1 MTMAV
6 GIACVN
12 ANTNNEEEFKRTL
25 CEMMREIVR
34 QYPDVGYGGDFY
46 DRLMSDDAGPYGSFG
61 NGSAMRVS
69 PTAYAARSLEDAKRL
84 ARLSAEVTHDHPER
98 IREAE
103 AVAAAIFLA
112 AEGSSRD
119 EIREYISRKYYDLD
133 FTLDDIRPAY
143 SFDVSC
149 EASVP
154 QAIECFLEARD
165 FEDAL
170 RNAISLGGDGDTIAA
185 IAGAIAEAYFG
196 IPDDIA
202 EKAFEFMDET
212 EQEYYDEYADE
223 LYRMKPKK
231 A

>member
-12 ANTNNEEEFKRTL
+12 ANTNNEDEFKRTL
-25 CEMMREIVR
+25 CEMMRKIVR
-34 QYPDVGYGGDFY
+34 QYPGVGYGGDFY

-61 NGSAMRVS
+61 NGSAMHVS
-69 PTAYAARSLEDAKRL
+69 PTVYAARSLEDAKRL
-84 ARLSAEVTHDHPER
+84 ARWSAEVTHDHPEG
-98 IREAE
+98 IRGAE
-103 AVAAAIFLA
+103 AVTAAIFLA

-119 EIREYISRKYYDLD
+119 EIRDYISRKYYDID

-149 EASVP
+149 EGSVP
-154 QAIECFLEARD
+154 QATQAIECFLEARD

-202 EKAFEFMDET
+202 KKAFEFMDET
-212 EQEYYDEYADE
+212 EQE
-223 LYRMKPKK
+223 
-231 A
+231 